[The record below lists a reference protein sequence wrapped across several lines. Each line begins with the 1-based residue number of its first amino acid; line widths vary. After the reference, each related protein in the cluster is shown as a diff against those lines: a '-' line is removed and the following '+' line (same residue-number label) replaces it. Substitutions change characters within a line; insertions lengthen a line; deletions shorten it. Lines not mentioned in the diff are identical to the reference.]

1 MADTAGR
8 DDLPEWRA
16 RDEELV
22 RAFVRRHFSWRG
34 TLRVHRASLGVDL
47 VRAPINVVLAPIFLL
62 VRLAAL
68 LLSALRLRRMA
79 NWLASRRILLQS
91 NASRMLE
98 RAVTEELLA
107 ERTHSRTPEPAVS
120 AQLVAD
126 YVGVRSSVAE
136 IFTTLLVLGT
146 GLIVFR
152 SATPGLFSLA
162 PMVSDLA
169 AFNAAVAG
177 FPLGAGLGRTW
188 YTIFPHDLSGWVV
201 GGVAGLLVVA
211 AAFVTTFAG
220 LIADPIQA
228 ALGIHQRRLLRLLA
242 RIDASE
248 KAGPAIAREHLL
260 ARLADISDAAAAL
273 LRILRP

>member
-1 MADTAGR
+1 MANTRQRHG
-8 DDLPEWRA
+8 LPEWQA
-16 RDEELV
+16 SDEELV

-34 TLRVHRASLGVDL
+34 TVRLHRASLGIDL
-47 VRAPINVVLAPIFLL
+47 LRAPINVVLAPIFLL

-68 LLSALRLRRMA
+68 LLSVLRFRSMA
-79 NWLASRRILLQS
+79 NWLASRRILLRS
-91 NASRMLE
+91 SASRVVE

-107 ERTHSRTPEPAVS
+107 RRTHARTPGPAMSARLVS
-120 AQLVAD
+120 D
-126 YVGVRSSVAE
+126 YVGIRSSVAE
-136 IFTTLLVLGT
+136 IITTLLVLGT

-177 FPLGAGLGRTW
+177 FPLGAGLGRAW
-188 YTIFPHDLSGWVV
+188 YTVFPHELSGWII
-201 GGVAGLLVVA
+201 GGVAALLVVA

-242 RIDASE
+242 RIDAAE
-248 KAGPAIAREHLL
+248 EAGPAIAREHLL